1 MVNAQVAQQRQAML
15 EGKFEAQARAARE
28 AQREAALAA
37 AASRAA
43 LVAEAL
49 AQAGNEGRTDPN
61 FPVVDSAAT
70 PRSEESDGDED
81 GTPRRSASLGR
92 SPTSAGDGGTPRTPG
107 LRRTVSGPSSPT
119 AALAPGGRTRKK
131 GGRDSSPMDVM
142 EEGEGEDAGGGQGA
156 APGASATGVGGRM
169 KSTAASMA
177 GSVLSLTAAN
187 MKNTAALA
195 GSVLSQARRRRSSVT
210 QEASTTQTKTSGAAD
225 LFTEQERQDAKLWVV
240 QAKKL
245 EEALGP
251 CMKKLD
257 KLKAAAKKEK
267 VQATKEIKA
276 LEKLVTAAA
285 KKDAK
290 APGLSKRE
298 AVEKMALEE
307 LKVDDCDLRIEAA
320 ESRSNHY
327 TSVLAVVTKLREW
340 LDPKVC
346 DTRSLFRVSVG
357 LFHSFRTT
365 LSLLYS
371 SIFSEPGRGWISR
384 SLLPVSVGLFSR
396 SPLTLA

>member
-1 MVNAQVAQQRQAML
+1 MVNAQVAQRRQAML

-92 SPTSAGDGGTPRTPG
+92 SPTSGDGGTPRTPG
-107 LRRTVSGPSSPT
+107 LRRVVSGPSSPT

-142 EEGEGEDAGGGQGA
+142 EEGEGEDGGGGQGA

-169 KSTAASMA
+169 KITAASMA

-187 MKNTAALA
+187 MKNTAASMKNTAALA
-195 GSVLSQARRRRSSVT
+195 GSVLSQARRRRSSLT

-346 DTRSLFRVSVG
+346 DSRSLFRVSVG

-371 SIFSEPGRGWISR
+371 SIFSEPGREAGSK
-384 SLLPVSVGLFSR
+384 
-396 SPLTLA
+396 AYQCQ

>member
-1 MVNAQVAQQRQAML
+1 
-15 EGKFEAQARAARE
+15 
-28 AQREAALAA
+28 
-37 AASRAA
+37 
-43 LVAEAL
+43 
-49 AQAGNEGRTDPN
+49 
-61 FPVVDSAAT
+61 
-70 PRSEESDGDED
+70 
-81 GTPRRSASLGR
+81 
-92 SPTSAGDGGTPRTPG
+92 
-107 LRRTVSGPSSPT
+107 
-119 AALAPGGRTRKK
+119 
-131 GGRDSSPMDVM
+131 MDVM

-187 MKNTAALA
+187 MKNTAASMKNTAAMA
-195 GSVLSQARRRRSSVT
+195 GSVLSQAQRRRRSSVT
-210 QEASTTQTKTSGAAD
+210 QEANTTQTKTSGAAD

-290 APGLSKRE
+290 VRGE
-298 AVEKMALEE
+298 YGFM
-307 LKVDDCDLRIEAA
+307 
-320 ESRSNHY
+320 
-327 TSVLAVVTKLREW
+327 KLM
-340 LDPKVC
+340 K
-346 DTRSLFRVSVG
+346 
-357 LFHSFRTT
+357 
-365 LSLLYS
+365 
-371 SIFSEPGRGWISR
+371 
-384 SLLPVSVGLFSR
+384 
-396 SPLTLA
+396 

>member
-107 LRRTVSGPSSPT
+107 LRRIVSGPSSPT

-131 GGRDSSPMDVM
+131 GGRDSSTMDVM

-187 MKNTAALA
+187 MKNTAASMKNTAAMA
-195 GSVLSQARRRRSSVT
+195 GSVLSQAQRRRRSSVT
-210 QEASTTQTKTSGAAD
+210 QEANTTQTKTSGAAD

-290 APGLSKRE
+290 VRGE
-298 AVEKMALEE
+298 YGFM
-307 LKVDDCDLRIEAA
+307 
-320 ESRSNHY
+320 
-327 TSVLAVVTKLREW
+327 KLM
-340 LDPKVC
+340 K
-346 DTRSLFRVSVG
+346 
-357 LFHSFRTT
+357 
-365 LSLLYS
+365 
-371 SIFSEPGRGWISR
+371 
-384 SLLPVSVGLFSR
+384 
-396 SPLTLA
+396 

>member
-1 MVNAQVAQQRQAML
+1 MVNAQVAQRRQAML
-15 EGKFEAQARAARE
+15 EGKFEAQARAVRE
-28 AQREAALAA
+28 AQREAELAA

-49 AQAGNEGRTDPN
+49 AQAGKEGRTDPN

-70 PRSEESDGDED
+70 PRSEESDGDEE
-81 GTPRRSASLGR
+81 GTLHRSASLGR
-92 SPTSAGDGGTPRTPG
+92 SPTSAGAGGTP

-131 GGRDSSPMDVM
+131 GGRGSSPMDVM

-187 MKNTAALA
+187 MKNTAASMKNTAAMA

-210 QEASTTQTKTSGAAD
+210 QEANTTQTKTSGAAD

-290 APGLSKRE
+290 APGLSKYE

-346 DTRSLFRVSVG
+346 V
-357 LFHSFRTT
+357 
-365 LSLLYS
+365 
-371 SIFSEPGRGWISR
+371 SR
-384 SLLPVSVGLFSR
+384 SLL
-396 SPLTLA
+396 